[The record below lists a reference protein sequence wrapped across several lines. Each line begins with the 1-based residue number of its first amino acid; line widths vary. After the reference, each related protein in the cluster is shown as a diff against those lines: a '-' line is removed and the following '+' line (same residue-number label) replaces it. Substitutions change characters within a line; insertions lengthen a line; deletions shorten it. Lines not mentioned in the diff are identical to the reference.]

1 MSEQRSATA
10 KTIGVTGRY
19 LVESRGNFF
28 ASDSPSARDGETAA
42 VEPSEL
48 LLSALGVCALG
59 SVEKAAR
66 EFELNVRH
74 ADATVDSLRDPD
86 YRTRFARVHIEVTV
100 YGVTQPQAQR
110 LIDHFTSG
118 CVIYNTVR
126 RAGPISV
133 AVTAH
138 P

>member
-1 MSEQRSATA
+1 MSEHRQAGVS
-10 KTIGVTGRY
+10 TIGMTGRY
-19 LVESRGNFF
+19 VVQSRGNIF
-28 ASDSPSARDGETAA
+28 ASDSPSARNGDTVA

-59 SVEKAAR
+59 SVEKAAG
-66 EFELNVRH
+66 ELNLTVRH
-74 ADATVDSLRDPD
+74 ARAEVDSIRDAQD
-86 YRTRFARVHIEVTV
+86 RTRFERVHIAVTV
-100 YGVTQPQAQR
+100 EGVTGEQAQQ

-126 RAGPISV
+126 RGGPISV
-133 AVTAH
+133 SVTAQ

>member
-1 MSEQRSATA
+1 MSEQRSATTT
-10 KTIGVTGRY
+10 TIGVTGRY
-19 LVESRGNFF
+19 LVDSRGNLF
-28 ASDSPSARDGETAA
+28 ASDSPSARDGDTVA

-66 EFELNVRH
+66 ELSLTVKH
-74 ADATVDSLRDPD
+74 ATAAVDSVRDAED
-86 YRTRFARVHIEVTV
+86 RTRFERVHIDVTV
-100 YGVTQPQAQR
+100 HGVTQQQAQQ

-126 RAGPISV
+126 RGGPISV

>member
-1 MSEQRSATA
+1 MSEQRSAITT
-10 KTIGVTGRY
+10 TIGVTGRY
-19 LVESRGNFF
+19 LVESRGNLF
-28 ASDSPSARDGETAA
+28 ASDSPSARDGDTAA

-66 EFELNVRH
+66 ELNLTVKHATAAVDAVR
-74 ADATVDSLRDPD
+74 DAED
-86 YRTRFARVHIEVTV
+86 RTRFERVHIDVTV
-100 YGVTQPQAQR
+100 HGVTQEQAQQ
-110 LIDHFTSG
+110 LIDHFSSG

-126 RAGPISV
+126 RGGPISV
-133 AVTAH
+133 AVTAR